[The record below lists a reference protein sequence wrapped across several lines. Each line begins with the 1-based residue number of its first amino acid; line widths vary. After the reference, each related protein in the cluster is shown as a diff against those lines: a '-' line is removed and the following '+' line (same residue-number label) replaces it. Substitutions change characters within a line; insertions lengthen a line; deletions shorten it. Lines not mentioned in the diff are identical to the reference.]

1 MQMGIVSLTPLHSG
15 GAHSHGEELQNSVG
29 ETPMPAGDA
38 EGGESILYTTFP
50 SILLLHF
57 GSTIR

>member
-15 GAHSHGEELQNSVG
+15 GAHRHGEELQNPVG

-38 EGGESILYTTFP
+38 EGGESAV
-50 SILLLHF
+50 
-57 GSTIR
+57 